1 MYEREC
7 MYMNIS
13 YIKTLANGT
22 ITKRMKKTQSR
33 EITIVTCQHSLF
45 YDLLIAVQHQLGS
58 ITYIFTTKT
67 RLQTINNIDNNV
79 GM

>member
-45 YDLLIAVQHQLGS
+45 YDLLIAV
-58 ITYIFTTKT
+58 
-67 RLQTINNIDNNV
+67 
-79 GM
+79 